1 MVSNPENSYHRGRS
15 RREKE
20 ASAECMALATCD
32 FLGDSVSLWWILHLT
47 MLNLLS
53 YNRAQMITVSKEDYL
68 KAILEAE
75 SEGETVISAT
85 LAHWLSV
92 SPPAVTMALRRLK
105 KDSLVRVQGDGHVGL
120 TPAGRK
126 IARKLTLRHHLIERM
141 LSEMFGMEWYKVHD
155 EAERLEHAVS
165 RDFEAKLLRKLGRG
179 GACPH
184 GNLSEL
190 ESPASRRRRGL
201 LLLAHAEPAKHY
213 VVSGIYERDRQL
225 LEFLEGRG
233 VRPGARLQ
241 VSGRNYDQTLSLHTD
256 AGAVSLGRMAAE
268 RVWVIAEAGPGKPIS
283 SSRRERKVLVHNSPK

>member
-1 MVSNPENSYHRGRS
+1 
-15 RREKE
+15 
-20 ASAECMALATCD
+20 
-32 FLGDSVSLWWILHLT
+32 
-47 MLNLLS
+47 
-53 YNRAQMITVSKEDYL
+53 MITVSKEDYL

-75 SEGETVISAT
+75 SEGEPVISAT

-92 SPPAVTMALRRLK
+92 SAPAVTMALRRLK
-105 KDSLVRVQGDGHVGL
+105 KDGLVRVQSDGHVRL

-141 LSEMFGMEWYKVHD
+141 LSEIFGMEWYRVHD

-165 RDFEAKLLRKLGRG
+165 PDFEARLLAKLGRG

-201 LLLAHAEPAKHY
+201 LLLAHAEAGKHY
-213 VVSGIYERDRQL
+213 LVSGIYERDRHL

-233 VRPGARLQ
+233 VRPGSRVHVA
-241 VSGRNYDQTLSLHTD
+241 GRNYDQTLTLTTD
-256 AGAVSLGRMAAE
+256 AGSVALGRSAAE
-268 RVWVIAEAGPGKPIS
+268 KVWVTAEPAKTRRTSSNS
-283 SSRRERKVLVHNSPK
+283 SS

>member
-1 MVSNPENSYHRGRS
+1 
-15 RREKE
+15 
-20 ASAECMALATCD
+20 
-32 FLGDSVSLWWILHLT
+32 
-47 MLNLLS
+47 
-53 YNRAQMITVSKEDYL
+53 MITVSKEDYL

-105 KDSLVRVQGDGHVGL
+105 KDGLVRVQSDGQVGL
-120 TPAGRK
+120 TPAGKK

-165 RDFEAKLLRKLGRG
+165 TDFEAKLLKKLGRG

-201 LLLAHAEPAKHY
+201 LLLAHAEAGKHY
-213 VVSGIYERDRQL
+213 LVSGIYERDRHL
-225 LEFLEGRG
+225 LEFLEHRG
-233 VRPGARLQ
+233 IRPGARVH
-241 VSGRNYDQTLSLHTD
+241 VSRRNYDHTLTLRTD
-256 AGAVSLGRMAAE
+256 AGDVSLGVSAAD
-268 RVWVIAEAGPGKPIS
+268 RVWVKAAKGPS
-283 SSRRERKVLVHNSPK
+283 STPLS